1 MHFDVPETDLIRW
14 RRHLHEHP
22 ELAYREEATSAYVE
36 QELRAIGVDG
46 IERPAKTS
54 LVAWVKGTKPTDK
67 PTKTVALRCDLDALP
82 VEEASDLP
90 FKSKNPGVS
99 HVCGHDAHMAM
110 MLATAKVLAQHRDAF
125 SGTVKFFFQH
135 AEEQIPGGAAEM
147 VAAGVM
153 EGVDAVVGL
162 HVWNAKTGTIL
173 VATDRQ
179 ASTASDSTVIRIE
192 GCGAHGSAPHTGI
205 DPILVG
211 AEIVQALHTIVSR
224 NINPEHFAVV
234 SPTIFRAG
242 TVVNVIPQTAEIG
255 LNTRTKDPEDRKLIK
270 ERIFTICESVAKA
283 HGAKVEVEWEQGY
296 AAIEQSDDMINRALR
311 VCRETLGEE
320 NVGTWHGMSASEDFS
335 AFSAEAPGVYLILGC
350 GSAEEGCPYSNHHP
364 SFRVREE
371 ALPVGVR
378 VEVAMALDYLNG

>member
-1 MHFDVPETDLIRW
+1 M
-14 RRHLHEHP
+14 
-22 ELAYREEATSAYVE
+22 
-36 QELRAIGVDG
+36 
-46 IERPAKTS
+46 
-54 LVAWVKGTKPTDK
+54 
-67 PTKTVALRCDLDALP
+67 
-82 VEEASDLP
+82 
-90 FKSKNPGVS
+90 
-99 HVCGHDAHMAM
+99 
-110 MLATAKVLAQHRDAF
+110 
-125 SGTVKFFFQH
+125 
-135 AEEQIPGGAAEM
+135 
-147 VAAGVM
+147 
-153 EGVDAVVGL
+153 
-162 HVWNAKTGTIL
+162 
-173 VATDRQ
+173 
-179 ASTASDSTVIRIE
+179 
-192 GCGAHGSAPHTGI
+192 
-205 DPILVG
+205 
-211 AEIVQALHTIVSR
+211 
-224 NINPEHFAVV
+224 
-234 SPTIFRAG
+234 
-242 TVVNVIPQTAEIG
+242 NVIPQTAEIG